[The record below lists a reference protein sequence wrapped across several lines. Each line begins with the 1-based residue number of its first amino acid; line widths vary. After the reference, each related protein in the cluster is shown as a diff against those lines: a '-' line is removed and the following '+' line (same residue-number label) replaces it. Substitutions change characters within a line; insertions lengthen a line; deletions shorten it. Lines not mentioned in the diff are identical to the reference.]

1 MNYGELISKA
11 FTMTLHY
18 RVLWWFGLGLVL
30 TGHGGCSPPVSGFGG
45 RPGGREGAPEFAG
58 EPPAWLID
66 LVRTVRVEGIIAI
79 LAGLLVLAFVLTLVL
94 QLAGA
99 ICQGA
104 LIYLVDA
111 ADRGAPLSFSAGLEA
126 GIRSMWRLFLIA
138 LLVFSPFVL
147 TILVMVA
154 VAIASVIAA
163 FAGLQEFDAARVLAV
178 LALVCLGIPFLCL
191 IIVAAFL
198 LSVLA
203 ILAQRAV
210 VLEQLG
216 VVAAIRRGWALLRA
230 RFWDFVL
237 LSLIWLAIGIVVGMI
252 MALPAV
258 LLAVPFALVMTTQ
271 EPGPGLI
278 ALLVVLVLAFVVYAV
293 LISMLN
299 AVFSSALWTLA
310 YKRVAGWQP
319 QTAPAPVPAM

>member
-1 MNYGELISKA
+1 MNYGELVSRA
-11 FTMTLHY
+11 FTLTLQH

-30 TGHGGCSPPVSGFGG
+30 TGHGGCGLPPSGFGG
-45 RPGGREGAPEFAG
+45 GGSERDAPQEFAG
-58 EPPAWLID
+58 EPPAWLIE
-66 LVRTVRVEGIIAI
+66 LVRTLRVEGIVAI
-79 LAGLLVLAFVLTLVL
+79 LIGLVVLALILALVL

-99 ICQGA
+99 VCQGA

-111 ADRGAPLSFSAGLEA
+111 ADRGLPLSFSAGLEA

-147 TILVMVA
+147 TVLVMVGA
-154 VAIASVIAA
+154 ASASVVAA
-163 FAGLQEFDAARVLAV
+163 FARTQEFDAARALAV
-178 LALVCLGIPFLCL
+178 LALVCLGILFLCL

-198 LSVLA
+198 LGVLA

-230 RFWDFVL
+230 RFWNFVL
-237 LSLIWLAIGIVVGMI
+237 LSLIWIAIGIVVGMI
-252 MALPAV
+252 VALPAV
-258 LLAVPFALVMTTQ
+258 LLAVPFALVVAAR
-271 EPGPGLI
+271 EPSLALI

-293 LISMLN
+293 FIAMLN
-299 AVFSSALWTLA
+299 AVFSSVLWTLA

-319 QTAPAPVPAM
+319 ESAPAPVPAA